1 MNLKE
6 YTQGAIL
13 TESRIDNVTVD
24 KEKLLIVLALFME
37 AGNLLDVIKKNA
49 FYGRAVDT
57 TKWNERMAS
66 ICALSSVP
74 TAQLTTEQT
83 DLRTSDL
90 IPVDPRIFHAIV
102 GIATE
107 GTELVEAL
115 HSMVSGVATQ
125 DSVNLKEEGLQDVC
139 WYQAI
144 LADALGADWEQN
156 LVINLAKLEARNKGK
171 KFNAEATLNRDLE
184 SERAILEQAK

>member
-57 TKWNERMAS
+57 TKWNDRMAA
-66 ICALSSVP
+66 IRGLSSVP
-74 TAQLTTEQT
+74 EAQLTAEQT

-90 IPVDPRIFHAIV
+90 IPVDPRVFHAII

-115 HSMVSGVATQ
+115 HAMVSGVATQ
-125 DSVNLKEEGLQDVC
+125 DSVNLKEEGLQDTC